1 MANQMV
7 DETTKNMPKE
17 GDEDPMDK
25 GAWYSFHVF
34 PVADAHAYVSRR
46 CRSKTCPTAADVAVL
61 IQNAWR
67 RLPAARPECEEG
79 RRRRGGREDACCS
92 GQILPESG

>member
-1 MANQMV
+1 MCCDQALRESEGDSEYSVEELIDMANQMV

-34 PVADAHAYVSRR
+34 PVADAHAYVSRPLWPL
-46 CRSKTCPTAADVAVL
+46 SVEDVSY
-61 IQNAWR
+61 
-67 RLPAARPECEEG
+67 CG
-79 RRRRGGREDACCS
+79 
-92 GQILPESG
+92 